1 MRCAFVPVAIA
12 AGLVVMWSS
21 GFVGAELGT
30 RYAPAETL
38 LAWRFLAIAGPLA
51 VWGLWI
57 HTRARRAPA
66 PESAEAA
73 GGTDTP
79 PGQARH
85 PVPAQAAGSAR
96 TRPGDARPEA
106 SGVPDTHA
114 GQARSE
120 ASGAA
125 DAHPGQARSAP
136 APATADPPRTR
147 LPGGRPQVPR
157 TGGTGPRHTGRRTGR
172 MTGRD
177 AAGHAAVG
185 ALAQAG
191 FLYGVYAAS
200 AAGAAAGTVALIAA
214 LQPLVATALAV
225 PLLGERVRPRQAVGL
240 ALGLAGVALVVGADL
255 RAPGAAPWWAYALPV
270 GAMLSLVAATLLE
283 RRLRP
288 GGTPVQALAVQCGVS
303 AVLFTALAAG
313 TGTLAPPAD
322 PGFWAAVAWVV
333 VLSTL
338 GGYGLYWAAL
348 ARFGVARVSA
358 LLYLTP
364 PTTLLWSLLM
374 FGDPVGA
381 GAVAGMA
388 VCAAAV
394 GLVAGGRG
402 PAGPRPA
409 RLRRVPAP
417 AGRRGPRDQ
426 VQR

>member
-1 MRCAFVPVAIA
+1 MRRSFAPVLLA

-30 RYAPAETL
+30 RHAPAETL
-38 LAWRFLAIAGPLA
+38 LAWRFLAIAAPLA
-51 VWGLWI
+51 AWALWT
-57 HTRARRAPA
+57 HVRSRDTRPPEPDPRTALPPDGRPQGEA
-66 PESAEAA
+66 PEPRPRDRRRPAA
-73 GGTDTP
+73 GTGTEP
-79 PGQARH
+79 P
-85 PVPAQAAGSAR
+85 P
-96 TRPGDARPEA
+96 DARLRGGSPE
-106 SGVPDTHA
+106 PRPQD
-114 GQARSE
+114 R
-120 ASGAA
+120 
-125 DAHPGQARSAP
+125 R
-136 APATADPPRTR
+136 PRTTGR
-147 LPGGRPQVPR
+147 GTGPPTEPRPRGGRPRGEQVR
-157 TGGTGPRHTGRRTGR
+157 GVRSMAGR

-177 AAGHAAVG
+177 VAGHAAVG

-191 FLYGVYAAS
+191 YLYGVFA
-200 AAGAAAGTVALIAA
+200 AAGAGVAAGTVALIAA

-225 PLLGERVRPRQAVGL
+225 PLLGERVRPRQVAGL
-240 ALGLAGVALVVGADL
+240 ALGLAGVGLVVGADL
-255 RAPGAAPWWAYALPV
+255 RAPGAAPWWGYALPV

-288 GGTPVQALAVQCGVS
+288 GGSAVQALAVQCGVS

-313 TGTLAPPAD
+313 TGRLAPPAD

-333 VLSTL
+333 VLSTV

-381 GAVAGMA
+381 AALAGLA

-394 GLVAGGRG
+394 ALVAGSGRG
-402 PAGPRPA
+402 TGGTGRARPAALRRASAHAGHRGPPRPGPR
-409 RLRRVPAP
+409 
-417 AGRRGPRDQ
+417 
-426 VQR
+426 

>member
-1 MRCAFVPVAIA
+1 MRYAFVPLVIA

-57 HTRARRAPA
+57 HTRARRAPV
-66 PESAEAA
+66 PEPAEAA
-73 GGTDTP
+73 GG
-79 PGQARH
+79 
-85 PVPAQAAGSAR
+85 
-96 TRPGDARPEA
+96 
-106 SGVPDTHA
+106 
-114 GQARSE
+114 
-120 ASGAA
+120 
-125 DAHPGQARSAP
+125 
-136 APATADPPRTR
+136 
-147 LPGGRPQVPR
+147 
-157 TGGTGPRHTGRRTGR
+157 TGRRTGR

-255 RAPGAAPWWAYALPV
+255 RAPGATPWWAYALPV

-288 GGTPVQALAVQCGVS
+288 GGTAVQALAVQCGVS

-381 GAVAGMA
+381 GALAGMA

-394 GLVAGGRG
+394 ALVAGGRG

-417 AGRRGPRDQ
+417 AGRRGPRDPAP
-426 VQR
+426 R

>member
-1 MRCAFVPVAIA
+1 MRYSFAPVLLA

-38 LAWRFLAIAGPLA
+38 LAWRFLAVAGPLA
-51 VWGLWI
+51 AWCLW
-57 HTRARRAPA
+57 RSGPL
-66 PESAEAA
+66 
-73 GGTDTP
+73 
-79 PGQARH
+79 
-85 PVPAQAAGSAR
+85 
-96 TRPGDARPEA
+96 RPGRAQGSPLGDPRGEPSEGARPQEPRPRDVRPPR
-106 SGVPDTHA
+106 GR
-114 GQARSE
+114 GRS
-120 ASGAA
+120 
-125 DAHPGQARSAP
+125 
-136 APATADPPRTR
+136 PRTR
-147 LPGGRPQVPR
+147 SGRAAR
-157 TGGTGPRHTGRRTGR
+157 GR

-185 ALAQAG
+185 ALAQG
-191 FLYGVYAAS
+191 GYLYGVFA
-200 AAGAAAGTVALIAA
+200 AAGAGVAPGTVALVAA

-225 PLLGERVRPRQAVGL
+225 PLLGERVRPRQVAGL
-240 ALGLAGVALVVGADL
+240 AVGLAGVALVVGADL

-288 GGTPVQALAVQCGVS
+288 GGSPGQALAVQCGVS
-303 AVLFTALAAG
+303 AVLFTALAAV

-364 PTTLLWSLLM
+364 PTTLLWSLVM
-374 FGDPVGA
+374 FGEPVGA
-381 GAVAGMA
+381 GALAGMA

-394 GLVAGGRG
+394 ALVTGVRRGGPGGAGREGLRRASARAGR
-402 PAGPRPA
+402 PGPRPPGT
-409 RLRRVPAP
+409 R
-417 AGRRGPRDQ
+417 
-426 VQR
+426 

>member
-1 MRCAFVPVAIA
+1 MRHSFAPVLLA

-30 RYAPAETL
+30 RHAPAETL
-38 LAWRFLAIAGPLA
+38 LAWRFLAITAPLVA
-51 VWGLWI
+51 WCLW
-57 HTRARRAPA
+57 
-66 PESAEAA
+66 S
-73 GGTDTP
+73 
-79 PGQARH
+79 
-85 PVPAQAAGSAR
+85 
-96 TRPGDARPEA
+96 
-106 SGVPDTHA
+106 
-114 GQARSE
+114 RS
-120 ASGAA
+120 
-125 DAHPGQARSAP
+125 RS
-136 APATADPPRTR
+136 R
-147 LPGGRPQVPR
+147 GGRP
-157 TGGTGPRHTGRRTGR
+157 RRGR

-177 AAGHAAVG
+177 AAGHAVVG

-191 FLYGVYAAS
+191 YLYGVFAATG
-200 AAGAAAGTVALIAA
+200 AGVAAGTVALIAA

-225 PLLGERVRPRQAVGL
+225 PLLGERVRPRQVLGLAVGL
-240 ALGLAGVALVVGADL
+240 AGVGLVVGADL
-255 RAPGAAPWWAYALPV
+255 RAPGAAPWWGYALPV

-288 GGTPVQALAVQCGVS
+288 GGSPVQALAVQCGVS

-333 VLSTL
+333 VLSTV

-381 GAVAGMA
+381 AALTGLA

-394 GLVAGGRG
+394 GLVAGADRGTGR
-402 PAGPRPA
+402 AD
-409 RLRRVPAP
+409 LRRASAR
-417 AGRRGPRDQ
+417 AGRRGPPPPEAR
-426 VQR
+426 